1 MNYVRSASMAI
12 ADDIRR
18 GKMEDRSK
26 INDELLEEWLKT
38 LEEEA
43 LRRLKLPKNQG
54 KTAKEVLLEL
64 AMERL
69 EKAEE
74 KPKEEPVSEDAISGE
89 EVLARAEADRKFY
102 TEEELKK
109 EAEMI
114 KLFSKEYDADC
125 VKVAFWNFDD
135 RDAVDEDSMAEMLYR
150 LF

>member
-1 MNYVRSASMAI
+1 
-12 ADDIRR
+12 
-18 GKMEDRSK
+18 MEDRSK

-64 AMERL
+64 ATERL